1 MAEPASEKM
10 KIVFVLGGPGSG
22 KGTLCQR
29 IQQEDPQFQHL
40 SAGDL
45 LREERQRGGELAA
58 QINKIIN
65 EGGIVPAETTIELLK
80 NAMVAS
86 GCKKFLIDG
95 FPRNHENMTVWFD
108 KMNDMCTI
116 QLVLNLDLSEAIM
129 TERILE
135 RGKTSGRTDD
145 NAVAIKKRLA
155 TFNNDTVPVL
165 KAFYLSGKLRTI
177 SSQPP
182 PGVVFQHAFKM
193 TSSVSLLSPYQRT
206 FALIKPDAVA
216 KGSVPQILSA
226 IADANLVVVSM
237 KVISMTDQAVEG
249 FYREHYG
256 KPFFPA
262 LKRLMTSGPAVA
274 LILESTDAVARW
286 RKAMG
291 PTNSE
296 TARIEAPESIRAR
309 FGTDNTKNA
318 THGSDS
324 EKIAIREMQY
334 WMDNVGPGPKCVSGV
349 ISSTG
354 VIHLNV
360 KVTPDFGMMS
370 LSTSPS
376 IDSLGPLPSISG
388 SNDSGMTVAIK
399 ELRPLLPL
407 EDTFAMI
414 KPVTADSFA
423 EEILSVVVGQGFEVV
438 QQLRT
443 SFTLAQAELFYAEH
457 RGKEFF
463 TRLTE
468 YMSSGPVIAL
478 HLRRAVA
485 IAGWRHLIG
494 PTNLDKAKTT
504 RPDSLRAKFGI
515 DGTRNAC
522 HGSDSP
528 ASAARELSFIFSIGG
543 IAPPIV
549 SNLPVVPYP
558 KNSSS
563 LSPVKSPLKPPLP
576 MLSPKKIA
584 TGTVSD
590 QVPMMSKT
598 DISLMQ
604 SYASYELD
612 PVMKALLQRL
622 MLARPADVLDAA
634 IKELQQFKADP
645 DSMKMQL
652 SEVNFYDGDSI
663 VTEES

>member
-1 MAEPASEKM
+1 M
-10 KIVFVLGGPGSG
+10 KVVFVLGGPGSG

-45 LREERQRGGELAA
+45 LREERQRGGDLAA
-58 QINKIIN
+58 QINKNIN

-182 PGVVFQHAFKM
+182 PVVVFQHAVKM
-193 TSSVSLLSPYQRT
+193 TNSIALLTPYQRT

-216 KGSVPQILSA
+216 KGSVPQILTA

-286 RKAMG
+286 RTVMG

-296 TARIEAPESIRAR
+296 TARVEAPESIRAR
-309 FGTDNTKNA
+309 FGTDTTKNA

-324 EKIAIREMQY
+324 EKSAVREMQY
-334 WMDNVGPGPKCVSGV
+334 WMDTLGPGPKCVSGV

-354 VIHLNV
+354 VIRLNV
-360 KVTPDFGMMS
+360 KVAPDFGMMS
-370 LSTSPS
+370 LTAAPS
-376 IDSLGPLPSISG
+376 IDSLGPLPSING
-388 SNDSGMTVAIK
+388 NDSSMTVATK
-399 ELRPLLPL
+399 ELRPLLSL

-423 EEILSVVVGQGFEVV
+423 EEILSVVVGQGFEIV

-463 TRLTE
+463 PRLTE

-485 IAGWRHLIG
+485 ITGWRHLIG
-494 PTNLDKAKTT
+494 PTNLDKAKAT

-528 ASAARELSFIFSIGG
+528 ASASRELSFIFSIGG

-549 SNLPVVPYP
+549 SNLPIVPYP

-576 MLSPKKIA
+576 MPSPKKIA

-652 SEVNFYDGDSI
+652 SEVNTMASLYDGDSV